1 MVVVV
6 VVVLLIT
13 GENTLVMLVTV
24 AAASEAEMAESKEGV
39 GEGAASLHVGDTE
52 AALIGYTDAAT
63 GDTFSL

>member
-6 VVVLLIT
+6 VVLFT
-13 GENTLVMLVTV
+13 GENTLVTLLVTV
-24 AAASEAEMAESKEGV
+24 AVPSVTEMAESKEGV
-39 GEGAASLHVGDTE
+39 GEAAASLQVGDTE